1 MKVLLVGML
10 DSVHVAGWLQ
20 HFVGSQEEFRIFPS
34 GPNRRVHPVILD
46 LVHRHPE
53 QYSLVKGASFL
64 GLPGWLLDKPLRNRF
79 RGHYLK
85 RAVKSWEPDVIHA
98 LELQNAG
105 YLCLDSIAR
114 LSSRPKLG
122 VTNYGSDIYWFSRFN
137 RHRKKLI
144 DLLKVADFYS
154 AECARDVQLAQDLGF
169 SGKVMPVFPNSGGVP
184 DDLFLSRNT
193 RPGTRD
199 AICMKGYHG
208 WAGRALVG
216 LAAIEMLASKLQIST
231 LYIHS
236 ANLVTRFQ
244 AYRLSKKV
252 GFEIKAFAKGSLG
265 REEVFQHL
273 SHSLIYVGLSK
284 TDGISTTMI
293 EAMAAGAIPV
303 QTSSSCCDEWFSE
316 SGVAVDR
323 ISPHRV
329 AMSIES
335 ALELSQLREAREKN
349 WETIAKLGLRSRVAR
364 LAQNFYA
371 LFAGEGENA

>member
-1 MKVLLVGML
+1 ML

-20 HFVGSQEEFRIFPS
+20 HFVGSQEEFRMFPS

-64 GLPGWLLDKPLRNRF
+64 GLPGWLLDKPLRNRL
-79 RGHYLK
+79 RGYFLK
-85 RAVKSWEPDVIHA
+85 RAVTSWEPDVIHA

-114 LSSRPKLG
+114 TSSRPKFG

-137 RHRKKLI
+137 RHRKKLSY
-144 DLLKVADFYS
+144 LLKEADFYS
-154 AECARDVQLAQDLGF
+154 AECARDVRLARDLGF
-169 SGKVMPVFPNSGGVP
+169 RGKVMPVFPNSGGVP
-184 DDLFLSRNT
+184 DDFFLSRNT
-193 RPGTRD
+193 TPGTRD
-199 AICMKGYHG
+199 AISMKGYHG

-216 LAAIEMLASKLQIST
+216 LAAIEMLASKLQISI

-244 AYRLSKKV
+244 AFRLSRKV
-252 GFEIKAFAKGSLG
+252 RFEIKVFPKGTLR
-265 REEVFQHL
+265 REEVFDHL
-273 SHSLIYVGLSK
+273 SQSLVHIGLSK

-303 QTSSSCCDEWFSE
+303 QTSSSCCDEWFSD
-316 SGVAVDR
+316 SGVAVEST
-323 ISPHRV
+323 SPNRV
-329 AMSIES
+329 AMAIER
-335 ALELSQLREAREKN
+335 ALELSQLGNAREKN

-364 LAQNFYA
+364 LAEKFYA
-371 LFAGEGENA
+371 PFSGEGENE